1 MAAVHGKNTFISV
14 EGNDLSEYCNNIQMP
29 READSHDVTTFGNSA
44 HRYVGGLVDGT
55 LTLQGI
61 YDSSAGGPQDVL
73 EPLLGTTCTI
83 VYCPAGDGSGQV
95 EKTFEAVLTSYE
107 ETVPVADMITWSAEF
122 QIDGD
127 VSVGTVSS

>member
-1 MAAVHGKNTFISV
+1 MAAVHGKNAFISV

-44 HRYVGGLVDGT
+44 HRYVGGLTDGT

-61 YDSSAGGPQDVL
+61 YDSAAGGPQEVL
-73 EPLLGTTCTI
+73 EPLLGTACTI
-83 VYCPAGDGSGQV
+83 VYAPAGDGSGQV

-127 VSVGTVSS
+127 VTVGTISS

>member
-1 MAAVHGKNTFISV
+1 MAAVHGKNAFISV
-14 EGNDLSEYCNNIQMP
+14 EGNDLSEFCNNIQMP

-61 YDSSAGGPQDVL
+61 YDSTAGGPQDVL

-83 VYCPAGDGSGQV
+83 VRSEERRVGKECRCRRWTHHEKRKVKDTDTRSG
-95 EKTFEAVLTSYE
+95 
-107 ETVPVADMITWSAEF
+107 
-122 QIDGD
+122 
-127 VSVGTVSS
+127 